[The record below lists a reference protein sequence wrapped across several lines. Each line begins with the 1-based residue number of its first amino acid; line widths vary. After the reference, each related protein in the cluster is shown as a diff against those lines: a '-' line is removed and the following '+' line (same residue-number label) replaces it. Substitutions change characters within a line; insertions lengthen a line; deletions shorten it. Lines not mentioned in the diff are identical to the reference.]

1 MMLRLFQEEDLQDL
15 IALDKEAFVSSLNE
29 EMFLYEYK
37 NNPFAKLYVLVD
49 QNQILGYID
58 YWLL

>member
-15 IALDKEAFVSSLNE
+15 IALDKEAFVSSWNE

-37 NNPFAKLYVLVD
+37 NRF
-49 QNQILGYID
+49 
-58 YWLL
+58 